1 MKGLPDIICS
11 NAERKFYGVK
21 DKDAITYIDES
32 PNALWNWELT
42 NSSLLPLTTQKQNLA
57 SRNILSAIASKSKA
71 LDKLIRLIDKAN
83 SIERDLPRIVEEYE
97 KYNKIVR
104 KENTAA
110 QANL

>member
-1 MKGLPDIICS
+1 M
-11 NAERKFYGVK
+11 
-21 DKDAITYIDES
+21 
-32 PNALWNWELT
+32 
-42 NSSLLPLTTQKQNLA
+42 
-57 SRNILSAIASKSKA
+57 SAIASKSKA